1 MFKSARWRSEK
12 NKIKVVFKLQFH
24 ATQVPQVGGDS
35 LTISL
40 VPADVGKPTVKSEKA
55 AIRDGSCHWENPVY
69 ETVKFFRETKTGK
82 IHEKIYNLV
91 VSTGSSKSGLIG
103 EASIDFASY
112 AESIKPSSVS
122 LPLKNA
128 KYNAVSIQRM
138 HENIDQREP
147 EEIGNTKNNSN
158 DRTFKTQLGIGD
170 ANVSIKSNS
179 TEDGLLKKNIS
190 NIADSKGTH
199 RASSGSD
206 LTMSSS
212 ESSSGLN
219 TPREFGLE
227 NNNGHHDSVI
237 QKTTSDLSTTNHEEH
252 PRSQWEWLGGSAREA
267 STDDSSSSS
276 RDALLKEKSE
286 EASEIVIKRLRTE
299 LDALSRQA
307 EVSELELQTLRK
319 QIVKES
325 KRGQDLF
332 REVVSLKEERES
344 LTEECRNLKAFQKR
358 MDEAK
363 FRNKSNFEGADPRAH
378 VEELRQ
384 ELNYEKNLNANLQ
397 LQLQKIQESNSELI
411 LAVRDLDEMLEQ
423 KNREIVKLSSRSATS
438 ENLDDLQETRSKSE
452 MEDDEEQKALEEL
465 VKDHS
470 DSEEAQVLEQKIT
483 DLYNE
488 LEIYRRERD
497 ELEVQ
502 MEQLALDY
510 EILKQENHE
519 LSYRLEQSQVQ
530 EQLKM
535 QYECSSSY
543 ATVNELEAHIENLEC
558 ELKNQSKEFSDS
570 LATITKLET
579 HVKSLE
585 EELEKQAQGFEADLE
600 ILTSA
605 KVEQEHRA
613 IRAEE
618 AFRKMRWQN
627 ANTAERLQEE
637 FRRLSV
643 QMSSTFEENEKLAMK
658 ALTEASQLRLQKCHL
673 EELLRKANEELESA
687 RDQYEAKL
695 QELSGQRY
703 FKINQ
708 IEQLQS
714 EMEIKSKEVERQKTN
729 DEESRR
735 LLSQEILI
743 LKAEIE
749 RLKADNSNLSI
760 EAEKRETFRGE
771 LERMNTSM
779 KETEMLLERGNVE
792 RNEMESAIAL
802 LRKEVEKSTE
812 ELNVLRN
819 LKDDK
824 ESVIG
829 NLRSE
834 LEAAK
839 SQYNEMKNSLRQDE
853 FEKEK
858 LRKEVFQL
866 KGDLKKK
873 EDVFSS
879 LEKKLKDTN
888 NWLMVLDGAKTTSR
902 NNKSSVPRGPKEI
915 VNLKDTIKL
924 LKGQIKLKE
933 VALETSTNLFLEK
946 EKDLQNK
953 IEELESRLE
962 EISQTSASFYESEY
976 QKAFKNSDHIT
987 SNDSIHEDVKNTVE
1001 NLRNT
1006 SCMCNENVAAM
1017 PLMPLMGSEQ
1027 GNIEELVNEMVLL
1040 KERNKSMEEELKEM
1054 QDRYSEIS
1062 LKFAEVEG
1070 ERQQLVMTLRSL
1082 KNPKRS

>member
-40 VPADVGKPTVKSEKA
+40 VPVDVGKPTVKSEKA
-55 AIRDGSCHWENPVY
+55 VIRDGSCYWENPVY
-69 ETVKFFRETKTGK
+69 ETVKFFREPKTGK
-82 IHEKIYNLV
+82 IREKIYNLV

-112 AESIKPSSVS
+112 AESIKPSAVS

-128 KYNAVSIQRM
+128 KYDAVLHVSIQRM

-147 EEIGNTKNNSN
+147 EQIENENNKSNSKDGN
-158 DRTFKTQLGIGD
+158 FKTQLSIGD
-170 ANVSIKSNS
+170 ANGSIKSNS
-179 TEDGLLKKNIS
+179 TEDGLLNKKIS
-190 NIADSKGTH
+190 NISESNRNH
-199 RASSGSD
+199 RASSESD

-212 ESSSGLN
+212 ESSSGLD
-219 TPREFGLE
+219 TPREFRLE
-227 NNNGHHDSVI
+227 NNNGLLDSVI

-252 PRSQWEWLGGSAREA
+252 PRSQWEWLGGSAPEA

-276 RDALLKEKSE
+276 RDALSRKKSE
-286 EASEIVIKRLRTE
+286 EASEIVIERLKTE
-299 LDALSRQA
+299 LAALLRQA

-332 REVVSLKEERES
+332 QEVISLKEERES
-344 LTEECRNLKAFQKR
+344 LKEACENLKAFQKR

-363 FRNKSNFEGADPRAH
+363 VRNKLNFEGADPRAL

-384 ELNYEKNLNANLQ
+384 ELNYEKDLNANLR

-411 LAVRDLDEMLEQ
+411 LAIHDVDEMLEQ
-423 KNREIVKLSSRSATS
+423 KNQEIVNLSSRSATS
-438 ENLDDLQETRSKSE
+438 QNLNDLQEPSLKLE

-470 DSEEAQVLEQKIT
+470 DSEEAQVLEQKIL

-488 LEIYRRERD
+488 LDIYQRERD

-519 LSYRLEQSQVQ
+519 LSCRLEQSQVQ

-558 ELKNQSKEFSDS
+558 ELKNQSKEFLDS
-570 LATITKLET
+570 LAAITELET

-585 EELEKQAQGFEADLE
+585 EELEKQAEGFEADLE

-643 QMSSTFEENEKLAMK
+643 QMSSTFEENEKLATK
-658 ALTEASQLRLQKCHL
+658 ALAEASQLRLQKSHL
-673 EELLRKANEELESA
+673 EELLRKANEELESV

-695 QELSGQRY
+695 RELSSQISL
-703 FKINQ
+703 KVNQ
-708 IEQLQS
+708 LEIMQS
-714 EMEIKSKEVERQKTN
+714 EKEDMSKELELEKTK
-729 DEESRR
+729 
-735 LLSQEILI
+735 ILM

-749 RLKADNSNLSI
+749 RLEAENSNLSV
-760 EAEKRETFRGE
+760 EAEEKETLRGE
-771 LERMNTSM
+771 LERLNTSM
-779 KETEMLLERGNVE
+779 KETEMLLERGNEE
-792 RNEMESAIAL
+792 RNKMESAIAL
-802 LRKEVEKSTE
+802 LMKDSEKSTE
-812 ELNVLRN
+812 ELNVLRS
-819 LKDDK
+819 LKDEK

-829 NLRSE
+829 NLRSD
-834 LEAAK
+834 LEAVK
-839 SQYNEMKNSLRQDE
+839 SQYNEVKSSLRE
-853 FEKEK
+853 NELEKEK
-858 LRKEVFQL
+858 LRKEVSQL

-873 EDVFSS
+873 EYVFSS

-888 NWLMVLDGAKTTSR
+888 NRLTVLDGKKTTSR
-902 NNKSSVPRGPKEI
+902 NNKSVSSAPRGPKEI
-915 VNLKDTIKL
+915 VNLKDKIKL
-924 LKGQIKLKE
+924 LEGQIKLNE
-933 VALETSTNLFLEK
+933 VALEMSMNSFLEK

-953 IEELESRLE
+953 IEELEGRLQ
-962 EISQTSASFYESEY
+962 EISDYSASFYESEY
-976 QKAFKNSDHIT
+976 QKVLKDSEHIT
-987 SNDSIHEDVKNTVE
+987 SNGSIHEEVKSTVE
-1001 NLRNT
+1001 NLSNT
-1006 SCMCNENVAAM
+1006 ACMCTKNASE
-1017 PLMPLMGSEQ
+1017 MPLMGSDQ
-1027 GNIEELVNEMVLL
+1027 GQLEELVNETALL
-1040 KERNKSMEEELKEM
+1040 KVRNKSMEDELKEM
-1054 QDRYSEIS
+1054 QERYSKIS

-1070 ERQQLVMTLRSL
+1070 ERQQLVMTLRNL
-1082 KNPKRS
+1082 KNPKKS

>member
-40 VPADVGKPTVKSEKA
+40 VPVDVGRPTVKSEKA
-55 AIRDGSCHWENPVY
+55 VIRDGSCYWENPVY
-69 ETVKFFRETKTGK
+69 ETVKFFREPKTGK
-82 IHEKIYNLV
+82 IREKIYNLV
-91 VSTGSSKSGLIG
+91 VSTGSSKAGLIG

-128 KYNAVSIQRM
+128 KYDAVLHVSIQRM

-147 EEIGNTKNNSN
+147 EEIENENNKNNSK
-158 DRTFKTQLGIGD
+158 DGSFKTQLSIGD
-170 ANVSIKSNS
+170 ANGSIKSNS
-179 TEDGLLKKNIS
+179 TEDGLLNKKIS
-190 NIADSKGTH
+190 NIAESNRNH
-199 RASSGSD
+199 RASSESD

-212 ESSSGLN
+212 ESSSGLD
-219 TPREFGLE
+219 TPREFELE
-227 NNNGHHDSVI
+227 NNNGLLDSVI
-237 QKTTSDLSTTNHEEH
+237 QKTTSDLSTTNHEGH
-252 PRSQWEWLGGSAREA
+252 PRSQWEWLGGSAPEA

-276 RDALLKEKSE
+276 RDALLRKKSE
-286 EASEIVIKRLRTE
+286 EASEIVIERLKTE
-299 LDALSRQA
+299 LDASSRQA

-332 REVVSLKEERES
+332 REVISLKEERES
-344 LTEECRNLKAFQKR
+344 LKEACENLKAFQKR

-363 FRNKSNFEGADPRAH
+363 VRNKLNFEGADPRAL

-384 ELNYEKNLNANLQ
+384 ELNFEKDLNLNLRLQ
-397 LQLQKIQESNSELI
+397 LEKIQESNSELI

-423 KNREIVKLSSRSATS
+423 KNQEIVNLSSRSATS
-438 ENLDDLQETRSKSE
+438 QNLDDLREPSLKSE
-452 MEDDEEQKALEEL
+452 MEDDEEQTALEEL

-470 DSEEAQVLEQKIT
+470 DSEEAQVLEQKIA

-488 LEIYRRERD
+488 LDIYRRERD

-558 ELKNQSKEFSDS
+558 ELKNQSKEFMDS
-570 LATITKLET
+570 LAAITELET

-585 EELEKQAQGFEADLE
+585 EELEQQAQGFEADLE

-643 QMSSTFEENEKLAMK
+643 QMSSTFEENEKLATK
-658 ALTEASQLRLQKCHL
+658 ALAETSQLRLQKSHL
-673 EELLRKANEELESA
+673 EELLRKANEELESV

-695 QELSGQRY
+695 RELSSQISL
-703 FKINQ
+703 KVNQ
-708 IEQLQS
+708 LEIMQS
-714 EMEIKSKEVERQKTN
+714 EKEDKSKELELEKTK
-729 DEESRR
+729 
-735 LLSQEILI
+735 ILM

-749 RLKADNSNLSI
+749 RLEAENSNLSV
-760 EAEKRETFRGE
+760 EAEERETLRGE
-771 LERMNTSM
+771 LERMHTSM
-779 KETEMLLERGNVE
+779 KETEMLLERGNEE
-792 RNEMESAIAL
+792 RNKMESAIAL
-802 LRKEVEKSTE
+802 LMKDSEKSTE

-819 LKDDK
+819 LKDEK

-829 NLRSE
+829 NLRSD
-834 LEAAK
+834 LEAVK
-839 SQYNEMKNSLRQDE
+839 SQYNEVKSSLREDE
-853 FEKEK
+853 LEKEK
-858 LRKEVFQL
+858 LRKEVSQL

-888 NWLMVLDGAKTTSR
+888 NRLTVLDGKKTTSR
-902 NNKSSVPRGPKEI
+902 NNKSVSSVPRGPKEI
-915 VNLKDTIKL
+915 VNLKDKIKL
-924 LKGQIKLKE
+924 LEGQIKLNE
-933 VALETSTNLFLEK
+933 VALETSMNSFLEK

-953 IEELESRLE
+953 IEELEGRLQ
-962 EISQTSASFYESEY
+962 EISEYSASFYESEY
-976 QKAFKNSDHIT
+976 QKALKDSEHIT
-987 SNDSIHEDVKNTVE
+987 SNGSIHEEVKSTVDKLSNTA
-1001 NLRNT
+1001 
-1006 SCMCNENVAAM
+1006 CMCTKNASAM
-1017 PLMPLMGSEQ
+1017 PSMGSEQ
-1027 GNIEELVNEMVLL
+1027 VQLEELVNETALL
-1040 KERNKSMEEELKEM
+1040 KERNKSMEDELKEM
-1054 QDRYSEIS
+1054 QERYSKIS

-1070 ERQQLVMTLRSL
+1070 ERQQLVMTLRNL
-1082 KNPKRS
+1082 KKPKKS